1 MSAVTSECSY
11 KRATVIS
18 AGAVVREESY
28 RRRGRV
34 SKKGWYGDRVFD
46 GGGRRRGVYPAD
58 GISGGGRTTF
68 RRVWLSAYHPC

>member
-1 MSAVTSECSY
+1 VSAAASECSY

-18 AGAVVREESY
+18 AGAVVRGGSC
-28 RRRGRV
+28 RRGRV

-46 GGGRRRGVYPAD
+46 GGGRRRGVCPAD
-58 GISGGGRTTF
+58 GISSGGRTTF